1 MNEELEL
8 LRNVQ
13 AQYYE
18 SLKMKK
24 EHETSE
30 KSDTSTSE
38 TALADY
44 ENFQILNQNM
54 QQEILQLRS
63 YIEQQQNMIQ
73 VRKVRTTGNSKFWH
87 ASHFLKKL
95 FSLLVKFVYSFNT
108 IWQ

>member
-1 MNEELEL
+1 MNEEMEL

-13 AQYYE
+13 ASYFE

-24 EHETSE
+24 EHEASE

-38 TALADY
+38 SQADY

-54 QQEILQLRS
+54 QQEILQLRT

-73 VRKVRTTGNSKFWH
+73 VSKCQ
-87 ASHFLKKL
+87 L
-95 FSLLVKFVYSFNT
+95 
-108 IWQ
+108 

>member
-73 VRKVRTTGNSKFWH
+73 VSELSNLSV
-87 ASHFLKKL
+87 
-95 FSLLVKFVYSFNT
+95 FNT
-108 IWQ
+108 IQGASNVLVRL